1 MSMQVSEI
9 RRLEAEFGWSP
20 NLEQLESENSYA
32 NKNWTTIQSAYS
44 DDQTAWLNDGG
55 TSSWW
60 YDTRNSLILRGLKKI
75 GMNDCLWDIGGGPG
89 IVSSYLI
96 SHGISCVGVEPS
108 RSGVL
113 ASGQRGVPSIE
124 SDLESLAL
132 PSASVSCIGLFDVLE
147 HVNDR
152 PRLLREIR
160 RVLKKDGHLIM
171 TVPSLTWLWSQSDLD
186 VGHFLRYSKRS
197 VRAELKNSGFLVRSS
212 RYFFVSIVLPLFVLR
227 SIPFRLGFRQPVD
240 DGVLLNQGGGI
251 MGKILQKFETA
262 MSRFTPLGTSLLV
275 IATPSDISS

>member
-1 MSMQVSEI
+1 
-9 RRLEAEFGWSP
+9 
-20 NLEQLESENSYA
+20 
-32 NKNWTTIQSAYS
+32 
-44 DDQTAWLNDGG
+44 
-55 TSSWW
+55 
-60 YDTRNSLILRGLKKI
+60 
-75 GMNDCLWDIGGGPG
+75 
-89 IVSSYLI
+89 
-96 SHGISCVGVEPS
+96 
-108 RSGVL
+108 
-113 ASGQRGVPSIE
+113 
-124 SDLESLAL
+124 
-132 PSASVSCIGLFDVLE
+132 VLE

-197 VRAELKNSGFLVRSS
+197 VRTELKNSGFLVRSS

-227 SIPFRLGFRQPVD
+227 SIPFRLGFRQPVE

-262 MSRFTPLGTSLLV
+262 FSGFTPLGTSLLV

>member
-44 DDQTAWLNDGG
+44 DDQTAWLNEGG

-60 YDTRNSLILRGLKKI
+60 YDTRNSLILRGLEKI

-96 SHGISCVGVEPS
+96 GHGISCVGVEPS

-262 MSRFTPLGTSLLV
+262 ISGFTPLGTSLLV
-275 IATPSDISS
+275 IATPSDTSS

>member
-1 MSMQVSEI
+1 MQVSEI

-20 NLEQLESENSYA
+20 NLEQLESENSYV
-32 NKNWTTIQSAYS
+32 NRNWTTIQSAYL

-55 TSSWW
+55 SSSWW
-60 YDTRNSLILRGLKKI
+60 YDTRNSLILRELKKI

-89 IVSSYLI
+89 IVSSYLLN
-96 SHGISCVGVEPS
+96 HGVSCIGVEPS

-132 PSASVSCIGLFDVLE
+132 PNASVSCIGLFDVLE

-197 VRAELKNSGFLVRSS
+197 VRTELKNNGFLLRSS

-262 MSRFTPLGTSLLV
+262 ISGFTPLGTSLLV
-275 IATPSDISS
+275 IATPSETSCN

>member
-96 SHGISCVGVEPS
+96 GHGISCVGVEPS

-132 PSASVSCIGLFDVLE
+132 PAASVSCIGLFDVLE
-147 HVNDR
+147 HVEDR
-152 PRLLREIR
+152 KKLLNEIR
-160 RVLKKDGHLIM
+160 RVLTSSGELVI
-171 TVPSLTWLWSQSDLD
+171 TVPALNYLWSSADESA
-186 VGHFLRYSKRS
+186 GHFVRYSRRRLKQEL
-197 VRAELKNSGFLVRSS
+197 AENGFKLKKTQ
-212 RYFFVSIVLPLFVLR
+212 YFFATLVLPLFLLR
-227 SIPFRLGFRQPVD
+227 AIPYRLGIKQPID
-240 DGVLLNQGGGI
+240 DESLLEQNGGKL
-251 MGKILQKFETA
+251 GKLLQVFELNF
-262 MSRFTPLGTSLLV
+262 SRYSPAGTSLFAV
-275 IATPSDISS
+275 AIKDDSF